1 MSSCENISTDLKNYY
16 MFQAEISEMSELFG
30 QNTEH
35 VDKVILL
42 FAEIYAFICDEF
54 SIEIARIMKT
64 RTLLKDGFG
73 K

>member
-42 FAEIYAFICDEF
+42 NI
-54 SIEIARIMKT
+54 RKT
-64 RTLLKDGFG
+64 PYPKGLK
-73 K
+73 